1 MMQSQY
7 LNFDKEYLEAILAV
21 VGIGSPSAP
30 RGQKVLELDNCIL
43 TLDNPMKC
51 ISTLKPFHTRIEYA
65 EAELAWY
72 LSGSKLLADLKHPV
86 TGKCFKPVW
95 EQFSDDGVSVNSSY
109 GQYMFNDKFRYH
121 KTAIGEIVS
130 DDHRDY
136 GMYMNQWDWIKAKLK
151 EDPDTRQA
159 VLNINQVKHKE
170 RPTKDFPCCIAMQF
184 TIRSNKLKLVTIFR
198 SQDINTGLRNDVFTM
213 AGLQRKMAEELEM
226 ECGEF
231 TNIALNLHIYEAD
244 WANAEKLLEENITC
258 QQ

>member
-1 MMQSQY
+1 MQSQY

-21 VGIGSPSAP
+21 TRFGSESAP

-72 LSGSKLLADLKHPV
+72 LSGSKLLDDLKHPV

-109 GQYMFNDKFRYH
+109 GQYLFKEEFAYYYDRLDKVTGIF
-121 KTAIGEIVS
+121 
-130 DDHRDY
+130 
-136 GMYMNQWDWIKAKLK
+136 MNQWEWVKRKLQ

-159 VLNINQVKHKE
+159 VMNINQVKHKE

-184 TIRSNKLKLVTIFR
+184 TIRNNKLKLVTIFR

-231 TNIALNLHIYEAD
+231 TNIALNLHVYEKD
-244 WANAEKLLEENITC
+244 WTNAIKLLEENVI
-258 QQ
+258 

>member
-1 MMQSQY
+1 MLSQY
-7 LNFDKEYLEAILAV
+7 LNFNDEYLEVISGVIAC
-21 VGIGSPSAP
+21 GSESAP
-30 RGQKVLELDNCIL
+30 RGQKVLELDNIIL
-43 TLDNPMKC
+43 TLSDPMKC

-72 LSGSKLLADLKHPV
+72 LSGSRLLADLKHPV

-109 GQYMFNDKFRYH
+109 GQYLFKEEFIDESLESENFDNVFCN
-121 KTAIGEIVS
+121 TT
-130 DDHRDY
+130 
-136 GMYMNQWDWIKAKLK
+136 NQWEWTKRKLK

-159 VLNINQVKHKE
+159 VMNINQVKHK
-170 RPTKDFPCCIAMQF
+170 RKPTKDFPCCIVMQF
-184 TIRSNKLKLVTIFR
+184 TIRDNKLKLTTVFR

-231 TNIALNLHIYEAD
+231 TNIALNLHIYEVD
-244 WANAEKLLEENITC
+244 WTNAQKLISENVV
-258 QQ
+258 